1 MSVEQL
7 SETDNLPEKELSDD
21 SEDDPGS
28 RGKTA
33 ARIKN
38 VQETYNK
45 DVQRTKGQTN
55 RDVNNAVTETK
66 NTLEGINNRVIETE
80 KRMS

>member
-7 SETDNLPEKELSDD
+7 SETDNLPEKEFRVMIVKTIQDL
-21 SEDDPGS
+21 G
-28 RGKTA
+28 GKTA

-45 DVQRTKGQTN
+45 DVGN
-55 RDVNNAVTETK
+55 
-66 NTLEGINNRVIETE
+66 
-80 KRMS
+80 